1 MTILYMMIDDL
12 TIKKENTVPISRVLF
27 RKKRCL
33 SFI

>member
-12 TIKKENTVPISRVLF
+12 TIKKENTAPISRVLF
-27 RKKRCL
+27 RKQRCL